1 MSKFYVTTP
10 IYYVTD
16 KPHIGHAYTNT
27 VADVIARWHRFIGD
41 DVFFLTGTDEHG
53 EKIQKAADAAGKPA
67 QEFVDGL
74 AAEYKRVWER
84 LGISYDHFIR
94 TSDKSHEEIV
104 QKFVNRVYANGDIYK
119 GSYEGWYCVSDETFF
134 TDLQLKEGR
143 CPDCGKEVKW
153 IKEESYF
160 FRLSKYQDRLLKYYE
175 DNPGFL
181 SPRTRSDEIK
191 NRVRGGLKDISITRS
206 EVEWGIR
213 FPIDRGHTIY
223 VWVDGLLNYI
233 TALRWP
239 GGTFGKFW
247 PADIHVVGKEI
258 NWFHTV
264 IWPALLFSSG
274 IAPPLKVFAHGWWT
288 VEGRKMSKSVGNVVD
303 PVAMADKY
311 SVDALRYFLIKEM
324 PLGED
329 GDFSEKGLVARLNG
343 ELASDLGNLFYRV
356 LTLAERFNGEIKGAP
371 ELEKELELDS
381 IVEAMGKPDTFTA
394 LNLIFKF
401 VGSANKY
408 VNDKR
413 PWSQEG
419 DELSNSL
426 YNLLEACR
434 IIALLLGPFMPE
446 ASGKMMEQLG
456 VRGGSLKDCSFGKF
470 QGKVKKMGHLFN
482 KVE

>member
-1 MSKFYVTTP
+1 MPKFYVTTP

-27 VADVIARWHRFIGD
+27 VADVVARWHRFMGE

-67 QEFVDGL
+67 KEFVDNL
-74 AAEYKRVWER
+74 SAVYKDVWKK
-84 LGISYDHFIR
+84 LDISNDCFIR
-94 TSDKSHEEIV
+94 TSDKSHEDIV
-104 QKFVNRVYANGDIYK
+104 QEFIKRIYAKGDIYK

-153 IKEESYF
+153 IREESYF
-160 FRLSKYQDRLLKYYE
+160 FKLSAYRERLLKYYDE
-175 DNPGFL
+175 NPGFL
-181 SPRTRSDEIK
+181 SPKTRSDEIK

-206 EVEWGIR
+206 AVRWGIP
-213 FPIDRGHTIY
+213 FPIDKSHTVY
-223 VWVDGLLNYI
+223 VWIDALLNYI
-233 TALRWP
+233 TALGWP
-239 GGTFGKFW
+239 DGTFGRFW

-264 IWPALLFSSG
+264 IWPALLFSAE
-274 IAPPLKVFAHGWWT
+274 IRPPLKVFAHGWWT

-311 SVDALRYFLIKEM
+311 SADALRYFLIKEM

-356 LTLAERFNGEIKGAP
+356 LTLAERFEGEIDGTP
-371 ELEKELELDS
+371 DLEKELELDR
-381 IVEAMGKPDTFTA
+381 IIAAMEKPDTFTA

-413 PWSQEG
+413 PWAQEG
-419 DELSNSL
+419 GELSNSI

-434 IIALLLGPFMPE
+434 IIALLLYPFMPG

-456 VRGGSLKDCSFGKF
+456 TGPGGLKDCRFGKF
-470 QGKVKKMGHLFN
+470 RGRIKKMEHLFN
-482 KVE
+482 KIG